1 VSTISTQP
9 GAAAATPAQQGIPS
23 VAGLAKKRSQ
33 RRRWITMGVIGAAV
47 AGIGGGAIW
56 YLQDMVTSKFKVK
69 KEERGPSPVAA
80 TEGIAPAFVSPP
92 SPKASA
98 PAPAAPPA
106 SAPGGYKVPPPDDD
120 PAPIPTRD
128 TGTRGASTPK
138 PRRDPR
144 DGPMMVIS
152 KAPASVVVD
161 ARLLAPVQMSAADM
175 DQRRQELQERRQG
188 YQKQIDELMART
200 RVMVDS
206 RSGQAAPAMPGASA
220 VLPQLAASEP
230 ARSNPM
236 ATATVV
242 AEQLADSSLTL
253 PFGSVMQCT
262 SLTRVATTVG
272 GPFSC
277 MVARNVYGADH
288 KFVLVEAGSI
298 LEAEYDAQSVR
309 LGVNAIPINRL
320 RLRTPAPNS
329 ILIDLPA
336 GVTGPL
342 GEGGLQGHID
352 NRWGERIGPAVLL
365 SLMSDAAKLLIARE
379 SDGATG
385 NTVVIGSGTL
395 QQGDRLAT
403 DVARRTLDIPP
414 LFTVNHGATVYL
426 HVTQNVDFSKVYA
439 LRASR

>member
-1 VSTISTQP
+1 MSTISTPQC
-9 GAAAATPAQQGIPS
+9 GTAAAPAPQGIPS

-33 RRRWITMGVIGAAV
+33 RRRWITMGVVGAAV
-47 AGIGGGAIW
+47 ASIGGGAVW
-56 YLQDMVTSKFKVK
+56 YLHDAVTGKFKVV
-69 KEERGPSPVAA
+69 KEERGPSPVGA
-80 TEGIAPAFVSPP
+80 TEGVAPAFVSPP
-92 SPKASA
+92 RKASA
-98 PAPAAPPA
+98 PDQAA
-106 SAPGGYKVPPPDDD
+106 SAASEPTKHKVPPPEPRDDEIS
-120 PAPIPTRD
+120 PIPIK
-128 TGTRGASTPK
+128 GGGGSPSPK

-152 KAPASVVVD
+152 KGNVVD
-161 ARLLAPVQMSAADM
+161 TRLLAAVQMSGADL
-175 DQRRQELQERRQG
+175 DQRRQELQQRREH
-188 YQKQIDELMART
+188 YQRQIDTLMART
-200 RVMVDS
+200 QAMVDQ
-206 RSGQAAPAMPGASA
+206 RAAQATQAAPGASA
-220 VLPQLAASEP
+220 PLPGAAASAP

-242 AEQLADSSLTL
+242 ADQLTDSTLTL

-262 SLTRVATTVG
+262 SLTKVATTVG

-277 MVARNVYGADH
+277 LVARNVYGADH
-288 KFVLVEAGSI
+288 KIVLIEAGSI

-309 LGVNAIPINRL
+309 LGVNAIPINKL

-336 GVTGPL
+336 SVTGPL
-342 GEGGLQGHID
+342 GEGGLQGHIN
-352 NRWGERIGPAVLL
+352 NRWAERLGPAIFL
-365 SLMSDAAKLLIARE
+365 SLMSDTAKLLIARE

-414 LFTVNHGATVYL
+414 VFTVNQGATVYL
-426 HVTQNVDFSKVYA
+426 HIKQNVDFSKVYA